1 MWIPRRFDCLLLVFI
16 RRWGRLLT
24 RCPMYHDNLMQLAD
38 VDPHC
43 SGEFWFSE
51 RADSKL
57 FSRRFAIVPV
67 SRCVSWSLV
76 STLQEF
82 DSIIPVDFI
91 RVKSYVNSFLD
102 SFGVPVWVLINKLY
116 FTPVRVVA
124 GLVGVLRNGKGLGT
138 GYTYI
143 PLVFFHPLLHRSFHF
158 TNVDFAAFT
167 GNPVNHVVLSN

>member
-1 MWIPRRFDCLLLVFI
+1 MRLLLVVVVSNSKLLNHLSHDVVTWDVDTATF
-16 RRWGRLLT
+16 RLLT
-24 RCPMYHDNLMQLAD
+24 ASLHQAMGSTAHALSFVSRQLAD

-82 DSIIPVDFI
+82 DSVIPVDVI

-138 GYTYI
+138 G
-143 PLVFFHPLLHRSFHF
+143 
-158 TNVDFAAFT
+158 
-167 GNPVNHVVLSN
+167 

>member
-1 MWIPRRFDCLLLVFI
+1 MRLLLVVVVSNSQLLNHLSHDVVTWDVDTATF
-16 RRWGRLLT
+16 RLLT
-24 RCPMYHDNLMQLAD
+24 ASLHQAMGSTAHASPLYHDNLMQLAD

-82 DSIIPVDFI
+82 DSIIPVDVI
-91 RVKSYVNSFLD
+91 RVKCYVSSFFD
-102 SFGVPVWVLINKLY
+102 SFDVPVWVLINKLY

-138 GYTYI
+138 G
-143 PLVFFHPLLHRSFHF
+143 
-158 TNVDFAAFT
+158 
-167 GNPVNHVVLSN
+167 